1 MNFPTLNTYEAQI
14 IVLMNYYDY
23 NIIELVKKHKK
34 VLRKNNFDSNFFLK
48 IKNRCPYTF
57 KQHIKE
63 LASTQIANW
72 YRDIKRKQCMKKFIS
87 LKKINPYVDI
97 DLKDYFY
104 KNDFD
109 LFGLEEDLN
118 ILFHLY
124 HGGNDMIDADFTSDE
139 EISIE
144 ALRQQ
149 GDDYSLDFDSD
160 SSIDYPYEFEENLEP
175 EFNKPFNETF
185 NDALNGQLPE
195 VLINKHITD
204 LEEIWDEEYS
214 LDFDSDTNSE
224 EIPETPKE
232 TEQVPDAV
240 PEEVH
245 EEVPEP
251 ETPKEPEEDL
261 EEDKKEEENQV
272 EDNVKKNIGY
282 YEWFKSFF
290 Y

>member
-14 IVLMNYYDY
+14 IVLLNYYDY
-23 NIIELVKKHKK
+23 DIIELVKKHKK
-34 VLRKNNFDSNFFLK
+34 VLRKNNFNSNFFLK
-48 IKNRCPYTF
+48 IKNRCPYAFT
-57 KQHIKE
+57 QHIKE

-72 YRDIKRKQCMKKFIS
+72 YRYIKRKQCMKKFIS

-104 KNDFD
+104 KNEFD

-124 HGGNDMIDADFTSDE
+124 HGNDNINEADFSSNE

-149 GDDYSLDFDSD
+149 DDNYSIDFDSD
-160 SSIDYPYEFEENLEP
+160 SSIDYPYEFEEDLEP
-175 EFNKPFNETF
+175 EFNETFNET
-185 NDALNGQLPE
+185 LPE
-195 VLINKHITD
+195 VIINKHITD

-232 TEQVPDAV
+232 TEQVPEAV
-240 PEEVH
+240 PEAVP

>member
-14 IVLMNYYDY
+14 IVLLNYYDY
-23 NIIELVKKHKK
+23 DIIELVKKHKK

-48 IKNRCPYTF
+48 IKNRCPYEF
-57 KQHIKE
+57 KKHIKE
-63 LASTQIANW
+63 LASNQIGNW
-72 YRDIKRKQCMKKFIS
+72 YRYIKRKQCMKKFIS

-104 KNDFD
+104 KNEFD

-124 HGGNDMIDADFTSDE
+124 HGNDNINEVDFSSDE

-160 SSIDYPYEFEENLEP
+160 SSIDYPFEFEENLEP
-175 EFNKPFNETF
+175 KFNETF
-185 NDALNGQLPE
+185 NETLPE
-195 VLINKHITD
+195 VIINKHITD

-261 EEDKKEEENQV
+261 EENKKEEEIQV
-272 EDNVKKNIGY
+272 EDKVKENIGY

-290 Y
+290 F

>member
-14 IVLMNYYDY
+14 IVLLNYYDY
-23 NIIELVKKHKK
+23 DIIELVKKHKK

-48 IKNRCPYTF
+48 IKNRCPYAF

-72 YRDIKRKQCMKKFIS
+72 YRYIKRKQCMKKFIS

-104 KNDFD
+104 KNEFD

-124 HGGNDMIDADFTSDE
+124 HGNDNINEADFSSNE

-149 GDDYSLDFDSD
+149 DDNYSIDFDSD
-160 SSIDYPYEFEENLEP
+160 SSIDYPYEFEEDLEP
-175 EFNKPFNETF
+175 EFNETFNET
-185 NDALNGQLPE
+185 LPE
-195 VLINKHITD
+195 VIINKHITD

-232 TEQVPDAV
+232 TEQVPEAV
-240 PEEVH
+240 PEAVP

-261 EEDKKEEENQV
+261 EEDEKEEKNQV
-272 EDNVKKNIGY
+272 EDNKKKNIGY

>member
-14 IVLMNYYDY
+14 IVLLNYYDY
-23 NIIELVKKHKK
+23 DIIELVKKHKK
-34 VLRKNNFDSNFFLK
+34 VLRKNNFNSNFFLK
-48 IKNRCPYTF
+48 IKNRCPYAFT
-57 KQHIKE
+57 QHIKE

-72 YRDIKRKQCMKKFIS
+72 YKYIKRKQCMKKFIS

-124 HGGNDMIDADFTSDE
+124 HGSDNMNEADFSSDE

-160 SSIDYPYEFEENLEP
+160 SSIDYPYDFEENLEQ
-175 EFNKPFNETF
+175 EF
-185 NDALNGQLPE
+185 NDAFNDYLNGQLPD
-195 VLINKHITD
+195 VIINKHITD

-214 LDFDSDTNSE
+214 LDFDSDTSSE
-224 EIPETPKE
+224 
-232 TEQVPDAV
+232 A
-240 PEEVH
+240 
-245 EEVPEP
+245 VPEP
-251 ETPKEPEEDL
+251 ETPREPEAVAEEVSEPETPKEHEEDL
-261 EEDKKEEENQV
+261 EENEKEEEIQV
-272 EDNVKKNIGY
+272 EDKVKENIGY

-290 Y
+290 F

>member
-23 NIIELVKKHKK
+23 DIIELVKKHKK
-34 VLRKNNFDSNFFLK
+34 VLRKNNFNSNFFLK

-72 YRDIKRKQCMKKFIS
+72 YRYIKRKQCMKKFIS

-104 KNDFD
+104 KNEFD

-124 HGGNDMIDADFTSDE
+124 HGNDNINEADFSSDE

-160 SSIDYPYEFEENLEP
+160 SSIDYPFEFEENLEP

-185 NDALNGQLPE
+185 NETYNDALNGQLPE
-195 VLINKHITD
+195 VLINKTD
-204 LEEIWDEEYS
+204 
-214 LDFDSDTNSE
+214 N
-224 EIPETPKE
+224 
-232 TEQVPDAV
+232 
-240 PEEVH
+240 
-245 EEVPEP
+245 
-251 ETPKEPEEDL
+251 
-261 EEDKKEEENQV
+261 
-272 EDNVKKNIGY
+272 
-282 YEWFKSFF
+282 
-290 Y
+290 

>member
-14 IVLMNYYDY
+14 IVLLNYYDY
-23 NIIELVKKHKK
+23 DIIELVKKHKK
-34 VLRKNNFDSNFFLK
+34 VLRKNNFNSNFFLK
-48 IKNRCPYTF
+48 IKNRCPYAF

-72 YRDIKRKQCMKKFIS
+72 YKYIKRKQCMKKFIS

-124 HGGNDMIDADFTSDE
+124 HGSDNMNEADFSSDE

-160 SSIDYPYEFEENLEP
+160 SSIDYPYDFDDNLEL
-175 EFNKPFNETF
+175 EFNNAF
-185 NDALNGQLPE
+185 NDSLNGQLPN
-195 VLINKHITD
+195 VIINKHITD

-214 LDFDSDTNSE
+214 LDFDSDTSSE
-224 EIPETPKE
+224 QIPETE
-232 TEQVPDAV
+232 TPREPEAV
-240 PEEVH
+240 VEEVS
-245 EEVPEP
+245 EP

-261 EEDKKEEENQV
+261 EENEKEEEIQV
-272 EDNVKKNIGY
+272 EDKVKENIGY

-290 Y
+290 F